1 MKVKLTSLRF
11 LIGFLFLI
19 AFFLSFIFPPNS
31 FCEERYELKVDG
43 LSCSFCAY
51 GLERKLRKI
60 DGVKNLEIIINEGK
74 VILTSYR
81 EIPLDVIRK
90 AVEDSGFT
98 LRELK
103 LISKEGVNES
113 DQKTRKESM

>member
-1 MKVKLTSLRF
+1 MMKVKLQIAFSLGFF
-11 LIGFLFLI
+11 LLFT
-19 AFFLSFIFPPNS
+19 FFLSFAFLPS
-31 FCEERYELKVDG
+31 LFSEEVYQIKKYELEVDG

-51 GLERKLRKI
+51 GLERKLKKI

-74 VILTSYR
+74 VILTSDR

-90 AVEDSGFT
+90 AVEDAGFT

-103 LISKEGVNES
+103 HLPNE
-113 DQKTRKESM
+113 E